1 MARTRDRLESL
12 RIAELSA
19 FCLVAEKRSF
29 VDAARALGATPS
41 STTRAVQA
49 VEALVGQELIS
60 RTRRAVALTPAGE
73 SYYEI
78 AKAALRQ
85 LQAGTEA
92 VSRAGLDLR
101 GWVRFSAPAVFASFF
116 LPELLA
122 DIAGRHENLRLD
134 VTYTDAR
141 VDPAQAGLDFAIRGA
156 FPSDSDLIG
165 QTLWRYQRYLC
176 ASPGYVAAHG
186 LALAPGD
193 LARHR
198 VVMHTGP
205 RILSDWTLRRGDERL
220 RLRITPAHRVDS
232 GEALVALVQRGL
244 GIGRIASWIA
254 DPLIAA
260 GRLVRVCPG
269 YVVIPPSGRHPE
281 IHAVYRSRALSRRAR
296 VILNAIRDKAPA
308 ASAG

>member
-1 MARTRDRLESL
+1 MSRTKTRLESL
-12 RIAELSA
+12 RIAELAA

-49 VEALVGQELIS
+49 VEALVGQELVS

-73 SYYEI
+73 TYYDI

-101 GWVRFSAPAVFASFF
+101 GWVRFSVPAVFQTFF
-116 LPELLA
+116 LPDVLA
-122 DIAGRHENLRLD
+122 AIAAQHENLRLD

-156 FPSDSDLIG
+156 YPGDSDLIG
-165 QTLWRYQRYLC
+165 QTLWRYDRYLC
-176 ASPGYVAAHG
+176 ASPDYVAAHG
-186 LALAPGD
+186 LALTPAD

-205 RILSDWTLRRGDERL
+205 RILSDWTMQRADDRQ
-220 RLRITPAHRVDS
+220 RLRIVPAHRVDS
-232 GEALVALVQRGL
+232 GAALVALVQRGL
-244 GIGRIASWIA
+244 GIGRLASWIA
-254 DPLIAA
+254 DPLIAT

-269 YVVIPPSGRHPE
+269 YVVVSASGRQAE
-281 IHAVYRSRALSRRAR
+281 IHAVYSSRALGRRAR
-296 VILNAIRDKAPA
+296 VILKEIRDRAPRA
-308 ASAG
+308 TGG

>member
-1 MARTRDRLESL
+1 MSRAKTRLESL
-12 RIAELSA
+12 RIAELAA

-49 VEALVGQELIS
+49 VEALVGQELVS

-101 GWVRFSAPAVFASFF
+101 GWVRFSVPAAFQTFF
-116 LPELLA
+116 LPEVLA
-122 DIAGRHENLRLD
+122 AITARHENLRLD
-134 VTYTDAR
+134 VTYTDMR

-156 FPSDSDLIG
+156 YPGDSDLIG
-165 QTLWRYQRYLC
+165 QTLWRYDRYLC
-176 ASPGYVAAHG
+176 AGPDYVAAHG
-186 LALAPGD
+186 LALVPDD

-205 RILSDWTLRRGDERL
+205 RILSDWTLQRGDERQ
-220 RLRITPAHRVDS
+220 RLRIAPTHRVDS
-232 GEALVALVQRGL
+232 GAALVALVQRGL
-244 GIGRIASWIA
+244 GIGRLASWIA
-254 DPLIAA
+254 DPLIAT

-269 YVVIPPSGRHPE
+269 YVVVSSTGRQAE
-281 IHAVYRSRALSRRAR
+281 IHAVYSSRALSRRAR
-296 VILNAIRDKAPA
+296 VILKELRDRAPRA
-308 ASAG
+308 TTG

>member
-1 MARTRDRLESL
+1 MSRTKTRLESL
-12 RIAELSA
+12 RIAELAA

-49 VEALVGQELIS
+49 VEALVGQELVS

-92 VSRAGLDLR
+92 VSRAGLELR
-101 GWVRFSAPAVFASFF
+101 GWVRFSAPAVFSTFF
-116 LPELLA
+116 LPDLLA
-122 DIAGRHENLRLD
+122 DIAGQHENLRLD
-134 VTYTDAR
+134 VSYTDAR

-156 FPSDSDLIG
+156 FPGDSDLIG
-165 QTLWRYQRYLC
+165 QTLWRYDRYLC
-176 ASPGYVAAHG
+176 ASPDYVAVRG
-186 LALAPGD
+186 LPLEPGD

-205 RILSDWTLRRGDERL
+205 RVLSDWTLRRGDERH
-220 RLRITPAHRVDS
+220 RLRISPAHRVDS
-232 GEALVALVQRGL
+232 GAALVALVQRGL
-244 GIGRIASWIA
+244 GVGRLANWIA
-254 DPLIAA
+254 DPLIAM

-269 YVVIPPSGRHPE
+269 YIVVSPSGRQPE

-296 VILNAIRDKAPA
+296 VILKEIRNRAPGAI
-308 ASAG
+308 SA

>member
-1 MARTRDRLESL
+1 MSRAKTRLESL

-29 VDAARALGATPS
+29 VDAARAMGATPS

-49 VEALVGQELIS
+49 VEALVGQELVS

-78 AKAALRQ
+78 AKTALRQ

-92 VSRAGLDLR
+92 VSRTGLELR
-101 GWVRFSAPAVFASFF
+101 GWVRFSAPAVFATFF
-116 LPELLA
+116 LPEVLA
-122 DIAGRHENLRLD
+122 EIAGRHENLRLD
-134 VTYTDAR
+134 VTYTDTR

-165 QTLWRYQRYLC
+165 QTLWRYDRYLC
-176 ASPGYVAAHG
+176 ASPDYVAAHG
-186 LALAPGD
+186 LALVPDD

-198 VVMHTGP
+198 VLMHTGP
-205 RILSDWTLRRGDERL
+205 RVLSDWTLRRGDERH
-220 RLRITPAHRVDS
+220 RLRPTPAHRVDS
-232 GEALVALVQRGL
+232 GAALVALVQRGL
-244 GIGRIASWIA
+244 GVGRLASWIA
-254 DPLIAA
+254 APLIAA

-269 YVVIPPSGRHPE
+269 YVVISPSGRQPE
-281 IHAVYRSRALSRRAR
+281 IHAVYRSRSLSRRAR
-296 VILNAIRDKAPA
+296 VILKEIRERAPA
-308 ASAG
+308 ATSA

>member
-1 MARTRDRLESL
+1 MSRTKTRLESL
-12 RIAELSA
+12 RIAELAA

-49 VEALVGQELIS
+49 VEALVGQELVS

-101 GWVRFSAPAVFASFF
+101 GWVRFSVPAAFQTFF
-116 LPELLA
+116 LPDVLA
-122 DIAGRHENLRLD
+122 AITARHENLRLD
-134 VTYTDAR
+134 VTYTDLR

-156 FPSDSDLIG
+156 YPGDSDLIG
-165 QTLWRYQRYLC
+165 QTLWRYDRYLC
-176 ASPGYVAAHG
+176 ASPDYVAAHG
-186 LALAPGD
+186 LALVPDD

-205 RILSDWTLRRGDERL
+205 RILSDWTLQRGDERQ
-220 RLRITPAHRVDS
+220 RLRIAPAHRVDS
-232 GEALVALVQRGL
+232 GAALVALVQRGL
-244 GIGRIASWIA
+244 GIGRLASWIA
-254 DPLIAA
+254 DPLIAT

-269 YVVIPPSGRHPE
+269 HVVVSSTGRQAE
-281 IHAVYRSRALSRRAR
+281 IHAVYSSRALSRRAR
-296 VILNAIRDKAPA
+296 VILKELRDRAPRA
-308 ASAG
+308 TSG

>member
-1 MARTRDRLESL
+1 MSRAKTRLEAI

-92 VSRAGLDLR
+92 VSRAGLELR

-116 LPELLA
+116 LPGVLA
-122 DIAGRHENLRLD
+122 EIAERHENLRLD

-156 FPSDSDLIG
+156 FPGDSDLIG
-165 QTLWRYQRYLC
+165 QTLWRYDRYLC
-176 ASPGYVAAHG
+176 ASPDYVAAHG
-186 LALAPGD
+186 LALEPDD

-205 RILSDWTLRRGDERL
+205 RILSDWTLRRGETRHRL
-220 RLRITPAHRVDS
+220 RVSPAHRVDS
-232 GEALVALVQRGL
+232 GAALVALVERGL
-244 GIGRIASWIA
+244 GIGRLASWIA
-254 DPLIAA
+254 DPLLAA

-269 YVVIPPSGRHPE
+269 YVVVSPSGRQPE
-281 IHAVYRSRALSRRAR
+281 IHAVYRSRGLSRRAR
-296 VILNAIRDKAPA
+296 VILKEIRQRAPDAPA
-308 ASAG
+308 A